1 MTVFRDLSQHIL
13 DIAENSITAGATLL
27 CIDIDEDAD
36 ADALSIVIRDNGHGM
51 DADMVRQVSDPW
63 VTTRTKRNVGLG
75 IPFLEQTAEMCG
87 GEFEIASIVGQGT
100 TVRATFQRSH
110 IDRPPLGDVV
120 STLLCIV
127 VGNPQL
133 DVVYQHQ
140 VEAGTFLFDTR
151 EIREVL
157 GDEVPLSDPG
167 VLAFVRGALT
177 EGLATI
183 GREAP
188 PADNLMLL
196 THS

>member
-13 DIAENSITAGATLL
+13 DITENSITAGAALL
-27 CIDIDEDAD
+27 YIDIDEDTD

-51 DADMVRQVSDPW
+51 DADMVRQVTDPW
-63 VTTRTKRNVGLG
+63 VTTRTTRSVGLG
-75 IPFLEQTAEMCG
+75 IPFLRQTAEMCG

-100 TVRATFQRSH
+100 TTRATFQRSH
-110 IDRPPLGDVV
+110 IDRPPLGDMV

-140 VEAGTFLFDTR
+140 VGAEMFFFDTR

-167 VLAFVRGALT
+167 VLAFVRGELT
-177 EGLATI
+177 EGLAAI
-183 GREAP
+183 DGEAT
-188 PADNLMLL
+188 LGG
-196 THS
+196 